1 MSAKDLIPYVPG
13 QTGNPLGRPK
23 GLKDGIGAH
32 CRRMLK
38 KDFTMVEIIRKLKD
52 KGFDLSDGSTSE
64 AISAVLIAKAL
75 TGDLT
80 AIQMLEKYELDLPS
94 HDPSVAPNVSIT
106 LVQAK
111 TSENAGSV
119 ARKTITINGREIPV
133 NIQEPSE

>member
-1 MSAKDLIPYVPG
+1 MSAEDLIPYVPG

-32 CRRMLK
+32 CRRM
-38 KDFTMVEIIRKLKD
+38 
-52 KGFDLSDGSTSE
+52 LSDGSTSE

-111 TSENAGSV
+111 TSENAGNV